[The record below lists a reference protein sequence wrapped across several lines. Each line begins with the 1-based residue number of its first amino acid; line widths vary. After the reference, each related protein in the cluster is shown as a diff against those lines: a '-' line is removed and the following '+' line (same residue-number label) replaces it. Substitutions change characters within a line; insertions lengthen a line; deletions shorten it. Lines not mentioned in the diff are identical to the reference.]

1 MHKLMIQ
8 GGVLV
13 LMLLALPLTSLGT
26 TTGLDWANYLGLGA
40 IAVGGLT
47 MPVLRF
53 VGDDEEDENDEE
65 ENDDEDRGQEETD
78 RRAREQNEEDD
89 R

>member
-1 MHKLMIQ
+1 MNKLMIQ

-26 TTGLDWANYLGLGA
+26 TTSLDWANYLGLGA

-53 VGDDEEDENDEE
+53 VGDDEDD
-65 ENDDEDRGQEETD
+65 DSDEDSDEDQEITE
-78 RRAREQNEEDD
+78 RPEREQNEEDN